1 MTGNGIQQSRK
12 NEAQLIKDNHA
23 LGVKVGDLLDQN
35 DMQAVEIR
43 RLTKLTSNYGT
54 VCKDCCTAT
63 DNQLKLTKDIRRLKT
78 LNNWSCIA
86 LSVAAVVIT
95 LLLRGK

>member
-1 MTGNGIQQSRK
+1 MT
-12 NEAQLIKDNHA
+12 
-23 LGVKVGDLLDQN
+23 
-35 DMQAVEIR
+35 
-43 RLTKLTSNYGT
+43 LTKEAEETMNDYDKICNGCTTSIS
-54 VCKDCCTAT
+54 K
-63 DNQLKLTKDIRRLKT
+63 QIELTKDIRRLKT